1 MYKYPYKRIGER
13 PKDKKK
19 RLIIYLS
26 IIFLI
31 VALFIPG
38 HNGLAR
44 VIYKYYQK
52 QCLRKDIE
60 QLKIK
65 AELIQAKINK
75 GSDDRYL
82 KRYLQDNYQ
91 MIPADTVSP

>member
-13 PKDKKK
+13 PKDRKKK
-19 RLIIYLS
+19 LIIYLS
-26 IIFLI
+26 IFFLV
-31 VALFIPG
+31 VAFFIPG
-38 HNGLAR
+38 PNGLAR

-52 QCLRKDIE
+52 QCLHKDIE

-75 GSDDRYL
+75 SKDERYL
-82 KRYLQDNYQ
+82 KKYLQDNYQ
-91 MIPADTVSP
+91 MIPAETISP